1 MPILPLRPR
10 AFRTRNP
17 GRDAETDAV
26 RLETIRN
33 AILMAVADARRERE
47 GLQQRMDMYYARAAT
62 MLDVSAEYSSRPE
75 ADEAVIR
82 SAEQSA
88 SHARRR
94 LGELDAQIVRFNEL
108 LAELDG
114 KAAQPGSS
122 SDAGVA

>member
-1 MPILPLRPR
+1 MSILSMRPR

-26 RLETIRN
+26 RIETVRN

-62 MLDVSAEYSSRPE
+62 MLDVSAEYSSRPD

-94 LGELDAQIVRFNEL
+94 LAQLDEQIGRFNDL
-108 LAELDG
+108 LGELDG
-114 KAAQPGSS
+114 KATSGSS
-122 SDAGVA
+122 DDAGVA